1 MFSLYG
7 SILKE
12 ESLSCNVFIFQC
24 LCVFIVLNILMSFQS
39 HGIYLKVEHT
49 SKLTTILFFLI
60 VFVGAC
66 SVRTKENCYC
76 GDGKSQ
82 NNGQRRI

>member
-7 SILKE
+7 SMLKE
-12 ESLSCNVFIFQC
+12 NHFHTTFLFFNAS
-24 LCVFIVLNILMSFQS
+24 LCVFIILNIHKFQS
-39 HGIYLKVEHT
+39 LGIYFKVEYT
-49 SKLTTILFFLI
+49 SKLTTILFLSI

-76 GDGKSQ
+76 GHGKSQ
-82 NNGQRRI
+82 NNGQGCI